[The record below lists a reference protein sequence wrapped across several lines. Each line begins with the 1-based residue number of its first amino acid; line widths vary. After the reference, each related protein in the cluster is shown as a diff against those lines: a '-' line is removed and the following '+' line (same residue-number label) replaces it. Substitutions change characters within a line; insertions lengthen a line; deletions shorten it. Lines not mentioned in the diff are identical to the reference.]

1 MIDVCE
7 IRSMVRSSASTLWSV
22 ELSISFTFFERLVSA
37 LSAIWFSW
45 LIRAG
50 QSMSGSAL
58 TGAAAAGA
66 GWGCAREA
74 GAVVA
79 AGAVGGGAGAGRET
93 VAGTEGGLASLS

>member
-50 QSMSGSAL
+50 QWMSGSAL
-58 TGAAAAGA
+58 AGGAGAGA
-66 GWGCAREA
+66 GWGCAREG

-79 AGAVGGGAGAGRET
+79 AGAGDGGTAGGRET
-93 VAGTEGGLASLS
+93 VAATEP